1 MSKKKNRNRPYRQG
15 APGATAQRAAEAG
28 ATVPQDR
35 LQQAEA
41 TDGTVTVDYRGF
53 HIELDPDDLDDYDAM
68 SQFAQGVPTQLLAI
82 IFPDERERSRFL
94 RECCADETGKVRFTL
109 AMKATTEIF
118 EALGAGN

>member
-28 ATVPQDR
+28 AAVPQDR

-53 HIELDPDDLDDYDAM
+53 HIELDADDLDDYDAM

-94 RECCADETGKVRFTL
+94 RECCADEPGRGRFSL
-109 AMKATTEIF
+109 ARQATTEIF